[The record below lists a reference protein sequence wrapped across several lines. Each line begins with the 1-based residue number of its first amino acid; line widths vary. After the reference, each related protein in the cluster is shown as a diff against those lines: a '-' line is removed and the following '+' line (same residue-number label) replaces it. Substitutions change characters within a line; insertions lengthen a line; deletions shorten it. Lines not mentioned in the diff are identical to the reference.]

1 MNIFKQF
8 VMSLYSPKTIA
19 MVRFQKI
26 GKTIGYV
33 FVMMLIAFIFVGT
46 NIALSITN
54 AINEFDQALK
64 DDIPNFQFQNG
75 ELKSDIS
82 EPIIRQDGN
91 QTIIF
96 DTTGTI
102 TRDDLDQYSDVI
114 AILEDRLIIVT
125 AGSADTFDYGMMQ
138 DVSFQKSD
146 IVNFLNSANTLL
158 PLIISVIILI
168 SYIFMTALK
177 FIGITVLALIGLIL
191 KNTMKR
197 KLSYGQLWILSA
209 YSVTLPTIFFA
220 ITESLSIIIP
230 GQFLLYWAVAIFFLS
245 QVIKFVPLPKPK
257 ETE

>member
-8 VMSLYSPKTIA
+8 VMSLYSPKTVA
-19 MVRFQKI
+19 MFRFQKI

-33 FVMMLIAFIFVGT
+33 FVMMLISFIFVGT

-54 AINEFDQALK
+54 VVNEFESALEE
-64 DDIPNFQFQNG
+64 DIPSFQFQDG
-75 ELKSDIS
+75 QLTSDIS
-82 EPIIRQDGN
+82 EPIIRQDGK
-91 QTIIF
+91 QTFIF
-96 DTTGTI
+96 DTTGET
-102 TRDDLDQYSDVI
+102 TRDDLDQYSDVV
-114 AILEDRLIIVT
+114 AILDDRLIVVS
-125 AGSADTFDYGMMQ
+125 AGQADSFDYAMMQ

-146 IVNFLNSANTLL
+146 IVNFLDSANTLL
-158 PLIISVIILI
+158 PLIISVIILV

-209 YSVTLPTIFFA
+209 YTVTLPTIFFA
-220 ITESLSIIIP
+220 ITEALNIVIP
-230 GQFLLYWAVAIFFLS
+230 GQFLLYWVVAIFFLS
-245 QVIKFVPLPKPK
+245 QVIKFVPLPKTT

>member
-19 MVRFQKI
+19 MFRFQKI

-33 FVMMLIAFIFVGT
+33 FVMMLISFIFIGI
-46 NIALSITN
+46 NIAVSITN
-54 AINEFDQALK
+54 AVNEFDNALK
-64 DDIPNFQFQNG
+64 EDIPNFQFQNG
-75 ELKSDIS
+75 ELNSDIS

-102 TRDDLDQYSDVI
+102 TRDDLDQYSDAI
-114 AILEDRLIIVT
+114 AVLDDRLIVVT
-125 AGSADTFDYGMMQ
+125 AGSADSFDYGMMR
-138 DVSFQKSD
+138 DVNFQKSD

-177 FIGITVLALIGLIL
+177 FIGITILALIGLIV
-191 KNTMKR
+191 KNIMKR
-197 KLSYGQLWILSA
+197 KISYGQLWILSA
-209 YSVTLPTIFFA
+209 YSVTLPTLFFA
-220 ITESLSIIIP
+220 IIDALRITIP
-230 GQFLLYWAVAIFFLS
+230 GQFFLYWAVAIFFLS

>member
-19 MVRFQKI
+19 MFRFQKI

-33 FVMMLIAFIFVGT
+33 FVMMLIAFIFIGINLAV
-46 NIALSITN
+46 SITN
-54 AINEFDQALK
+54 AVNEFDNALK
-64 DDIPNFQFQNG
+64 EDIPNFQFQNG

-102 TRDDLDQYSDVI
+102 TRDDLDQYSDAI
-114 AILEDRLIIVT
+114 AVLDDRLIVVT
-125 AGSADTFDYGMMQ
+125 AGSADSFDYGMMR
-138 DVSFQKSD
+138 DVNFQKSD

-177 FIGITVLALIGLIL
+177 FIGITILALIGLIL
-191 KNTMKR
+191 KNIMKR
-197 KLSYGQLWILSA
+197 KISYGQLWILSA
-209 YSVTLPTIFFA
+209 YSVTLPTLFFS
-220 ITESLSIIIP
+220 ITDALRITIP
-230 GQFLLYWAVAIFFLS
+230 GQFFLYWAVTIFFLS